1 MGNTAPKSGPTA
13 KQRPEDRLG
22 HRTKAEQ
29 DNVLKI
35 SPRQEH
41 ADPVVPDEDPA
52 WTDTARMIWSAFT
65 TSPVRELYESTDYVT
80 CHFLCD
86 LVTQCQITGYRPG
99 QLMVVRQ
106 MMVDLL
112 FTETARRAA
121 NIQIERTKPVEDPA
135 RVAAIERA
143 RARRNGTD

>member
-1 MGNTAPKSGPTA
+1 MAAPKSGPTA
-13 KQRPEDRLG
+13 KQRSEDRLG
-22 HRTKAEQ
+22 HRTKAEL
-29 DNVLKI
+29 DNVRTI

-41 ADPVVPDEDPA
+41 PDPVIPEPGPE
-52 WTDTARMIWSAFT
+52 WTDTARMMWDAFV
-65 TSPVRELYESTDYVT
+65 TSPVKELYESVDYVT

-86 LVTQCQITGYRPG
+86 LVSNCQMTGYRPG
-99 QLMVVRQ
+99 QLMVIRQ

-121 NIQIERTKPVEDPA
+121 NIQIERTQEVADPK

-143 RARRNGTD
+143 RNRRTSGTL

>member
-1 MGNTAPKSGPTA
+1 MANSAPKSGPTA

-22 HRTKAEQ
+22 HRTKAELE
-29 DNVLKI
+29 NVLTI

-41 ADPVVPDEDPA
+41 APPVVPEPGDH
-52 WTDTARMIWSAFT
+52 WTDTARGMWDAFV
-65 TSPVRELYESTDYVT
+65 TSPVSELYESLDYQT

-86 LVTQCQITGYRPG
+86 LVTNCQETGYRPG
-99 QLMVVRQ
+99 QLMVIRQ
-106 MMVDLL
+106 MMIDLL

-121 NIQIERTKPVEDPA
+121 NIQIERTKPVEDPK

-143 RARRNGTD
+143 RTRRALS